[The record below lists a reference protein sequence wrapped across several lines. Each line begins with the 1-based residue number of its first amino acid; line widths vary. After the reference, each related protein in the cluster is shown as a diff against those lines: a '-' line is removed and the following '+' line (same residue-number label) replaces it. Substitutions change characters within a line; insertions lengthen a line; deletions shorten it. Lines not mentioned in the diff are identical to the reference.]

1 MKRGEQGG
9 ILSRLLAVLVVVCL
23 AAAIY
28 LLRHPILRAAGE
40 YWVVEDSLS
49 PSDAIIILSDDN
61 YSGDR
66 AARAAELYRMG
77 LAPRIVASGRM
88 LRPYAGISELMEHD
102 LEADGVPE
110 SAIVRFPHHAENTRE
125 EAEALR
131 ALVSQKGWRSILVV
145 TSNYH
150 TRRSR
155 YIFTRVMSS
164 DVTVRVASA
173 RDSDYV
179 PEVWWEHRLSFKLFF
194 HEAIGSAV
202 AWWELRKSPSAAFLC
217 PNIRL
222 SY

>member
-9 ILSRLLAVLVVVCL
+9 ILSRLLAILVVVCL

-88 LRPYAGISELMEHD
+88 LRPYAGISELMQHD
-102 LEADGVPE
+102 LEADGVPK
-110 SAIVRFPHHAENTRE
+110 SAIVRFPHHADNTRE

-155 YIFTRVMSS
+155 YIFTRVMPS

-179 PEVWWEHRLSFKLFF
+179 PEVWWEHRVSFKLFF
-194 HEAIGSAV
+194 HETIGYAV
-202 AWWELRKSPSAAFLC
+202 AWWELRKSPSPAVLC